1 MLGDRLKKL
10 RTAKNLSQQELSQKL
25 NLNRGTYAHY
35 ELNKRHPDYES
46 LKKLSDIFNVS
57 IDYLITGNEHSN
69 SPEEMW
75 KEFLDPKTQI
85 FFKDL
90 QDAPEEKIDELI
102 RFWEFIKERDKKK

>member
-10 RTAKNLSQQELSQKL
+10 RATKNLSQQELAKKL
-25 NLNRGTYAHY
+25 NISRGTYAHY
-35 ELNKRHPDYES
+35 EINKRQPDYGT
-46 LKKLSDIFNVS
+46 LKKISNFFNVS

-69 SPEEMW
+69 SPDEMW

-90 QDAPEEKIDELI
+90 QNAPEEKIEELI